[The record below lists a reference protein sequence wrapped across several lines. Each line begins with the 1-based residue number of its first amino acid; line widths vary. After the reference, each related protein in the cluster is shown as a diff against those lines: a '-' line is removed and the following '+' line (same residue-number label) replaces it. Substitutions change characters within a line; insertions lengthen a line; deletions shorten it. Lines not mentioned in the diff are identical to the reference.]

1 MADALSV
8 LIGLSQLGLI
18 IDLIIVLWCFK
29 AQTREH
35 DRDTQGEQIDERL
48 RQLEKRQGTLRWVN
62 YVVISLIIFSLVS
75 ELLARKVYHYSRAL
89 LILNIELFVL
99 GALLCVATVF
109 FVKLQTRV
117 F

>member
-1 MADALSV
+1 M
-8 LIGLSQLGLI
+8 
-18 IDLIIVLWCFK
+18 
-29 AQTREH
+29 
-35 DRDTQGEQIDERL
+35 
-48 RQLEKRQGTLRWVN
+48 
-62 YVVISLIIFSLVS
+62 ISLIIFSLVS
-75 ELLARKVYHYSRAL
+75 ELLARKVYHYSKAL